1 MGDRVVASYCT
12 TFLKPE
18 MLHIYRQVRSLQSY
32 RTFVMTKWLQNQDRF
47 PFDDVELIPQPHLNP
62 LRHGW
67 LKFVKRKAPIEYRG
81 EYQLLS
87 SLLEKRGADLMHI
100 YFGHTG
106 VHLLPFIERWNRP
119 CVVSF
124 HGADVAAKPEIRDYG
139 KKLKSLFKAVPL
151 VLSRSHSLNQRLI
164 SLGCPPEKLRLCRTG
179 VPLRQFPFVKRE
191 APVDGKWRLLQAC
204 RLIPKKGV
212 ATTLCAF
219 AIFQKEFPKAELVI
233 AGKGPLQAHL
243 EELAEELGI
252 AGKVHFHGFLTQGE
266 LLDLYASSHIFV
278 HPSETPPDQ
287 NQEGIPNSVL
297 EAMSTGLPVVA
308 TTHGGSRSSRAS
320 ARRIARR
327 GARFRSPRDVVEGNR
342 PLAQCIPRDGIVS
355 GASMWRRTLSRRRRS
370 ESRVVL
376 YRGARGCRGSKA
388 RCAPGSGTCDG
399 SLLRRRFPRNNA
411 PNARHSGVR
420 RKIGKVSCQT
430 EKTRFGKRASTP
442 CGECLTARHA
452 PPGNIGYCLL

>member
-32 RTFVMTKWLQNQDRF
+32 RTFVMTKWLQNEDRF
-47 PFDDVELIPQPHLNP
+47 PFDDIEFIPKPHINP

-67 LKFVKRKAPIEYRG
+67 LKFVKRKPPIEYRG
-81 EYQLLS
+81 EYQMLS
-87 SLLEKRGADLMHI
+87 SLLERRGADLMHI

-106 VHLLPFIERWNRP
+106 VHLLPFIERWSRP

-124 HGADVAAKPEIRDYG
+124 HGADVACKREIRDYPR
-139 KKLKSLFKAVPL
+139 KLKSLFKSVPL
-151 VLSRSHSLNQRLI
+151 VLSRSNSLSERLI
-164 SLGCPPEKLRLCRTG
+164 SLGCPPEKIRLCRTG
-179 VPLRQFPFVKRE
+179 VPLRQFPFVQRE
-191 APVDGKWRLLQAC
+191 APADGRWRLLQAC

-252 AGKVHFHGFLTQGE
+252 ASKVRFQGFLTQGE
-266 LLDLYASSHIFV
+266 LMDLYSESHIFV

-287 NQEGIPNSVL
+287 NQEGVPNSVL

-308 TTHGGSRSSRAS
+308 TTHGGIPEAVEHGRGGLLVQERDFESLAT
-320 ARRIARR
+320 ALKEIARSKNAFR
-327 GARFRSPRDVVEGNR
+327 EMGLLASEFVAANFEQTAQVRQLESHYTEAVELAAERRPVAQTAPARV
-342 PLAQCIPRDGIVS
+342 AQPFAAQVS
-355 GASMWRRTLSRRRRS
+355 A
-370 ESRVVL
+370 
-376 YRGARGCRGSKA
+376 K
-388 RCAPGSGTCDG
+388 
-399 SLLRRRFPRNNA
+399 
-411 PNARHSGVR
+411 
-420 RKIGKVSCQT
+420 
-430 EKTRFGKRASTP
+430 
-442 CGECLTARHA
+442 
-452 PPGNIGYCLL
+452 